1 MQTKLLLNPG
11 YLGLFT
17 LASWLM
23 ISPSQAQTV
32 DVGVKNSPPAPN
44 SGGVRIQSPPAP
56 NPGGVQIQSPPAPNP
71 GGVRIQSPP
80 ELGDLGGSPR
90 PRVPASPIAQLPP
103 LPQDIIPQRP
113 SETLPEQEPV
123 EATPPTE
130 EFLLP
135 PTPDSPEPIPGEV
148 PQTIIVE
155 GFEFEGNT
163 IIPDEELAEATKDFL
178 NRPLPFA
185 EVFEV
190 RSVITKLYR
199 ERGYVTS
206 GAIIPPQV
214 FEGGVVKVQVI
225 EGELE
230 TITITGTQRLNQE
243 YIRSRLALGAG
254 VPLNRDELIE
264 ALQKLQLDPL
274 IANISA
280 ELGAG
285 TRPGSSVLSVQV
297 EEAQTFFIDLSL
309 NNSRSPTIGTFERK
323 ATLTQANLLGDG
335 DGFSISY
342 GNTDGSNTID
352 ASYTYP
358 LNPRNG
364 TLGVRFNTSFSHVIE
379 PPFNRVD
386 IDSDA
391 QYLEFTWRQPL
402 WQNLAEEF
410 ALGLSATFQDS
421 KVTIFDEPIDLSPGA
436 EDGSTTVNALR
447 FFQEWTQRSNTEVF
461 SLRSQF
467 NIGLGILGATVND
480 SGPDSTFLSWRGQ
493 TQWVS
498 LIAPETLLILQGD
511 MQFATQSL
519 LRLEQFGIGGADT
532 VRGYRQNTFLTDNGL
547 LASAEVRIPIVRLP
561 ELEGLLQIAPFVD
574 FGTIWNHSG
583 NPDPDPD
590 PNVLV
595 STGIGL
601 RLRLGDRLSARFD
614 WGIPLVDVPTSDRTL
629 QEEGLYFSLTYRVY

>member
-1 MQTKLLLNPG
+1 MKTKFLLSPG

-17 LASWLM
+17 LASWLT
-23 ISPSQAQTV
+23 ISPSQAHTFN
-32 DVGVKNSPPAPN
+32 VGAKH
-44 SGGVRIQSPPAP
+44 
-56 NPGGVQIQSPPAPNP
+56 
-71 GGVRIQSPP
+71 
-80 ELGDLGGSPR
+80 LGDNSSVKPKVYNPNASPSVSPR
-90 PRVPASPIAQLPP
+90 HRVTPSPIAQLPP
-103 LPQDIIPQRP
+103 FPQDIIPQRP

-123 EATPPTE
+123 ETTPPTE
-130 EFLLP
+130 EFLPP

-148 PQTIIVE
+148 PKTIIVA
-155 GFEFEGNT
+155 GFEFEGNS
-163 IIPDEELAEATKDFL
+163 IITDEELAEATKDFL

-190 RSVITKLYR
+190 RSVITQLYR

-264 ALQKLQLDPL
+264 ALQMLQLDPL

-309 NNSRSPTIGTFERK
+309 NNSRSPTIGTFDREV
-323 ATLTQANLLGDG
+323 TLTQANLLGDG

-342 GNTDGSNTID
+342 SNTDGSNTLD

-364 TLGVRFNTSFSHVIE
+364 TLGVRFNTTFSHIVE

-386 IDSDA
+386 VDADA

-402 WQNLAEEF
+402 WQNLEEEF

-421 KVTIFDEPIDLSPGA
+421 QVSIFDIPVRLSPGA
-436 EDGSTTVNALR
+436 EEDGSTTVNALR
-447 FFQEWTQRSNTEVF
+447 FFQEWTQRSNKEVF

-467 NIGLGILGATVND
+467 NIGLGILGATVNE

-498 LIAPETLLILQGD
+498 LIAPETLLILKGD
-511 MQFATQSL
+511 VQLATQSL
-519 LRLEQFGIGGADT
+519 LRLEQFGMGGADT
-532 VRGYRQNTFLTDNGL
+532 
-547 LASAEVRIPIVRLP
+547 
-561 ELEGLLQIAPFVD
+561 
-574 FGTIWNHSG
+574 
-583 NPDPDPD
+583 
-590 PNVLV
+590 
-595 STGIGL
+595 
-601 RLRLGDRLSARFD
+601 
-614 WGIPLVDVPTSDRTL
+614 
-629 QEEGLYFSLTYRVY
+629 

>member
-1 MQTKLLLNPG
+1 MV
-11 YLGLFT
+11 
-17 LASWLM
+17 
-23 ISPSQAQTV
+23 SPSQAQTV
-32 DVGVKNSPPAPN
+32 NVGDKDISLSATPRACFSCPLAPN
-44 SGGVRIQSPPAP
+44 SGGARIE
-56 NPGGVQIQSPPAPNP
+56 
-71 GGVRIQSPP
+71 SPP
-80 ELGDLGGSPR
+80 ELGDLGGSDITQYFTSDILKGGWGR
-90 PRVPASPIAQLPP
+90 SPALKTNPILAQLPP
-103 LPQDIIPQRP
+103 LPLDIVPQRP
-113 SETLPEQEPV
+113 SESLPEEQPFET
-123 EATPPTE
+123 TPPTE
-130 EFLLP
+130 DFLPP
-135 PTPDSPEPIPGEV
+135 PTPESPEPIPGEV

-163 IIPDEELAEATKDFL
+163 VISNEELAEATKDFI

-190 RSVITKLYR
+190 RSVITQLYR

-214 FEGGVVKVQVI
+214 FEEGIVKVQVL

-230 TITITGTQRLNQE
+230 TINITGTQRLNQE

-264 ALQKLQLDPL
+264 ALQMLQLDPL

-285 TRPGSSVLSVQV
+285 TRPGSSVLSVEI
-297 EEAQTFFIDLSL
+297 EEAQTFFVDLSL
-309 NNSRSPTIGTFERK
+309 NNSRSPTVGTFERK

-342 GNTDGSNTID
+342 SNTDGSNTLD

-364 TLGVRFNTSFSHVIE
+364 TLGVRFNTTFSNVVE

-386 IDSDA
+386 IDADS

-402 WQNLAEEF
+402 WQNLEEEF

-421 KVTIFDEPIDLSPGA
+421 KVTIFDIPVRLSPGA
-436 EDGSTTVNALR
+436 EEDGSTSVTALR
-447 FFQEWTQRSNTEVF
+447 FFQEWTQRSNKEVF

-467 NIGLGILGATVND
+467 NIGLGILGATVNE

-511 MQFATQSL
+511 VQLATQSL
-519 LRLEQFGIGGADT
+519 LRLEQFGMGGADT
-532 VRGYRQNTFLTDNGL
+532 VRGYRQNIFLTDNGF
-547 LASAEVRIPIVRLP
+547 LASAEVRIPILRLP
-561 ELEGLLQIAPFVD
+561 EFQGLVQIAPFVD
-574 FGTIWNHSG
+574 LGAAWNSSG

-590 PNVLV
+590 PNIIV
-595 STGIGL
+595 STGVGL

-614 WGIPLVDVPTSDRTL
+614 WGIPLVDVISSDRTL
-629 QEEGLYFSLTYRVY
+629 QEEGLYFSLNYQVY